1 MKKVRKWKERG
12 KRAISLFLSVMLCL
26 MTLFPYLPSLQVQA
40 AEKDVVTLTTAHGDF
55 GGSHKLYCIDKGG
68 YAIWGIADDGD
79 VYKKHRPSE
88 AEVPLSKKEQEY
100 IFWGIL
106 TLQAS
111 LGNEKA
117 TKIISA
123 INMNAPAQGKVQIR
137 KYITEEDLKAIIY
150 SSSVRKKYSWLEEV
164 AAHTEEYLKMGGLI
178 GGSGGSTQ
186 SGKKIPDAIANSTS
200 PTSAYQISRSDFTIH
215 FDEGG
220 ADADFIQKVPI
231 LFSNDNGSTY
241 SPTPTDGWIYTK
253 TDNSITFSNPN
264 PQPPKALIKFEVAGT
279 EYASAS
285 GTYTSEEELFNSCM
299 QIWECITCSG
309 NHGGGT
315 PPSTPPWQHQR
326 MVWLEL
332 VMPTQEFYAAL
343 AGDPTVSPAGAG
355 ITFQVFRHE
364 EDFSSNYNVQLY
376 KYDYETGNPL
386 ESARFVLFERFD
398 DKGEIDTEK
407 DGPVHIYE
415 GGDPYASYHK
425 DNPVIWSGFRKVGS
439 VVTDANGHAA
449 QTITHGYHYDKT
461 FCDGHPAPTFVPVP
475 EPEIEEEEQV
485 TAFAEDDDE
494 GGGILNAEEIEAA
507 KTMNRELA
515 QAWLDCVSDC
525 EEQASGDF
533 EGVHFHWLMSD
544 VDQGEIENI
553 ASSGGD
559 EGSTP
564 DGGNTSEP
572 DADTAYEESG
582 CYQDMQD
589 TYEKFIS
596 LKYSYAY
603 TEFQARDGYIRH
615 DLHPDDLPVEIITT
629 DSSEAGANASFAGEY
644 SKKETMEN
652 VTSGYSNR
660 TVTIETT
667 EKKEEVEPVRKN
679 VTEQLF
685 QEATTTNQDI
695 VTYLSPEV
703 MAEENESEKEQEET
717 PAESEIKVEQEE
729 SSAPAEMES
738 EIKETEKEA
747 GEAETKENV
756 EAAESTERLETE
768 VVDQKEQIEESETS
782 TEDEVPEVE
791 ISSRPLELVRAVYGK
806 IATPSSAEGKTEF
819 QFIDEDEEK
828 GRTASPSEAATPS
841 EATFR
846 WLRGSSSFRNPDVRE
861 MEGMGSELFQP
872 AYEEALS
879 AESSGAEADPG
890 PEDNYSHC
898 NNADREG
905 NAWRVY
911 DHRTEGEFHINKKDL
926 DLSAGE
932 SNQYNAYG
940 DTQGDG
946 TLEGAVY
953 GLFAAEDIS
962 HPDGKTG
969 VVYRA
974 NNLVAI
980 ATTDKNGDASFLANT
995 EAPGFT
1001 FDYNTGSIVK
1011 TADGW
1016 AEHAPENLYTSDR
1029 TYDDYTEDGRYERT
1043 YQNNEK
1049 NNGNCWIGRPL
1060 LMGDYY
1066 IKELSRSEGY
1076 ELSIGNKAN
1085 DVTNFG
1091 QDLDVKA
1098 PEDSVGYAV
1107 ISQPLFADEQTS
1119 GDGTGAGPNELFF
1132 AARSKDTKD
1141 QKYDIVLS
1149 GLPKGAEFYRREE
1162 GTRQI
1167 EVQVGTGT
1175 YEKVLLANSDGTP
1188 KYIRAENDY
1197 QYPKYNADGSLMM
1210 KDVPM
1215 NYIAERF
1222 RQVTVRPL
1230 DEAVIQATLNKAEGG
1245 MSEEENAA
1253 MLAQAFTAGNLPFVK
1268 GKTESALRRNGKS
1281 TPRSPL
1287 SGGGYDYSSIYVG
1300 VFDSGVREGERD
1312 QYGLSG
1318 VTPGSPAAYTVYGS
1332 PIQKVAI
1339 AKQKPDGASLTV
1351 GDAILSILNYYDR
1364 NPFYSYGGIDAV
1376 EDSGND
1382 FIFSVYASVSGN
1394 PENFMVLGS
1403 DPETDSIIYHLVPYI
1418 PADSSLPPRYIY
1430 AAYSNNP
1437 DYNAFGTYED
1447 YKEGAS
1453 GPSAVGSATLITDA
1467 VADPNGNLKS
1477 KTTEENVYYQTG
1489 ELVRDSSGNLIQAF
1503 EYREITRTEQQEIQD
1518 VKWQKITGE
1527 RKEDG
1532 TYVLPVNA
1540 AYTDAYG
1547 TAHTNAGQEQ
1557 TIEFKAVLKEKEVI
1571 LSAEDVAIL
1580 GAGFIAGRPMD
1591 SASYYVHVKKARAK
1605 AYLDYQ
1611 NMNLV
1616 GDNTYVI
1623 LSSLVYPGQEILWQ
1637 DAGTRE
1643 KPAQIF
1649 ERAIRQKVKIVKDI
1663 QTTPE
1668 GTYGHN
1674 TNAASGHQDGFTNGP
1689 GGSEENATKLPN
1701 FRFKIYLKSNLERLY
1716 RNESGEI
1723 TWLDR
1728 NGNEVAIEEYQKV
1741 YPETEPFSSV
1751 QKLFTK
1757 VPHKEDSLTAG
1768 SVNNNVWEEAITA
1781 NDSLYSYELNGMI
1794 EENQNPGYTRLLE
1807 TENQMIEDG
1816 AGKTREVKSYNYE
1829 KFFAA
1834 LQTAN
1839 HDKWDQNEKDSTSFK
1854 PFAFFREMIFGTG
1867 GGEKEYPA
1875 IHNNSAEDNQSNTS
1889 DPAKENANRS
1899 DAVRQFAIDWY
1910 LDSEVKKLTED
1921 NGKGESQAAGGSET
1935 YQDEIYDR
1943 ALYAAILKAENYL
1956 SPFFTYDLDEIYS
1969 IAWDS
1974 EADGGSDKDRTTL
1987 SADTLQ
1993 ETAGNGLETAKDGY
2007 FYGVSNYLPY
2017 GAYIAVEQQPYSA
2030 ELGDFYNKHY
2040 KTDKPKE
2047 IILPALYEE
2056 GGNEVS
2062 PEKLSA
2068 AYRYNSTDTPEK
2080 LQEKYHIRMN
2090 EEWADT
2096 HTDDLRNYVIRAHN
2110 HDGDFEIYKYGLDA
2124 DKLTGKIIYPGG
2136 SYNYQGFTVTQGGFD
2151 PFKDVYEA
2159 ENAASD
2165 YRSNQE
2171 VEQYYHYASLSE
2183 QAGTADNVLYQYG
2196 PASDDNNPSGL
2207 YFKDGVRSIT
2217 GALTGYD
2224 GLYFS
2229 ALVPWAVTE
2238 PVDAGRYDAAAFIGY
2253 TDGKYRNTFYT
2264 SRLRIEKLDSESGE
2278 NILHDG
2284 AVFAIYSADREDAEN
2299 SNGRVKFYEKDT
2311 VITGSKEF
2319 LEAMGAADITPVAR
2333 PSLPWQVPYNGKY
2346 YGTVPAGT
2354 PICQEKEQIIMMD
2367 EAGEK
2372 TGQFQAFTTTKDR
2385 GEEGSQN
2392 VGYLETPQPLGAG
2405 CYVLCEIKAPAGY
2418 VRSKPVAIEIY
2429 SNEVAYYLDGARNN
2443 RVVAAIYEEMITR
2456 TLDNGEEIT
2465 NPDGTKPNGNKP
2477 QDKGD
2482 VARIYLNNTP
2492 IRLEVTK
2499 AKPDETT
2506 VSYEL
2511 NGRLEGSI
2519 TELKGQYGLENL
2531 ELAYNASGTYLGY
2544 GWKKGFLDALKKKQ
2558 AAGEVIE
2565 IIYEDGV
2572 FTGKAQ
2578 LEKPLETA
2586 DDTNRYLPG
2595 AVMTLYDAIEVKQNG
2610 DSEDYQFDG
2619 VNVER
2624 DRYGNVSNIYVQKG
2638 FAGTRLRFVLDKTD
2652 AAGDGLNDYQN
2663 YTFDDQEDDTGTGT
2677 WTYKTVEREDTDI
2690 LFYDLGGLTVLQTE
2704 KGVLYGF
2711 DKEGKK
2717 IQAKNGSSLFALKNG
2732 TPVLE
2737 IISPDYEK
2745 LHYNA
2750 KERVFDQVPEGT
2762 KLYHLDNEGNR
2773 DSQVHP
2779 YTGMAY
2785 VVEEPTGKIL
2795 VWPVKI
2801 SRDKYGNITAR
2812 EKITTGRIATMD
2824 ADTEDEWTIGTTEEG
2839 NFEKKMNPVLDEHGQ
2854 PDYYQKSE
2862 ETYQKGSPVY
2872 DRDGDYIR
2880 YRYDDKLKDFNDNA
2894 WRIDTNIGLADIG
2907 ANPEDAADDRPLY
2920 HRQGESYIIENTWTT
2935 GEEAPNDPFQNG
2947 MTNGQVDVLKRV
2959 PAGNYI
2965 MEELQAPEG
2974 YCKAMPVGV
2983 TVRDNAEVQ
2992 TAKVTDHPIS
3002 GYFEKADAPA
3012 AYRLKVLDRD
3022 QVLEEVET
3030 RMEDKVSYSFD
3041 SVIGAKLALYRAKR
3055 IKTDNLVQHPSGYVF
3070 EKAENS
3076 PAQWT
3081 VLGNDNQ
3088 KQQYTAE
3095 WTVGTA
3101 PEYLEA
3107 IPAGYYILEET
3118 DVPAGYVPSSMEITI
3133 REDEELQYFVLPNDH
3148 TKIEIFKYREEEGKK
3163 FPLPNETSAELALYE
3178 AVINESGNGIVTE
3191 NGVPKHDESKLIVQ
3205 WETDDCKAYT
3215 EGTGSFRAE
3224 YESMYGEYETGFQ
3237 QFTWSQ
3243 GTARRLFSEETD
3255 KRESV
3260 RQLWDMGNG
3269 KQALI
3274 QTTKNLLPDG
3284 RYGTVF
3290 DYKFNYRELDKGVSY
3305 DTVEGRHRIDYLP
3318 INGNDHH
3325 GYYVLVEKRVPAG
3338 FAAAEPKAIVIEE
3351 TADIQLY
3358 GLENEPKYI
3367 YVTKEGENGVTIE
3380 GAELALYKADSEGNL
3395 TMDVA
3400 HLIESWISGAEGRYT
3415 MEDYQNNLI
3424 PDGFLAGELKPHY
3437 ISPIP
3442 YGTYYLVELKA
3453 PAGYIKMEPQKI
3465 EITADSSSVVKAVNH
3480 LKMGKVRIEKVDEKK
3495 EEEKLAGAKF
3505 EIVNQETEESFY
3517 LITDENGQAESNL
3530 IATGTTGTDG
3540 KWQPYHY
3547 FVREVIPPDTYQLN
3561 LTKYKFSFEDSNV
3574 LNELKYSLTVP
3585 DKPTEIVITKTDFN
3599 NGAYVKGAE
3608 LAVYRTR
3615 VEHGVYVETGD
3626 ELETW
3631 TTDGTAHRI
3640 VGKLSAGQVYMLKE
3654 EKAPEGYTKAQ
3665 PMIFTI
3671 SEDGRRIVNITDN
3684 LNIVKYKTSNSY
3696 IDAVESITVEGRR
3709 AREIVVQMTDLDT
3722 GKIILVPE
3730 GKAELTE
3737 ADGLVEGH
3745 RYEEKEMTKYT
3756 DGNTM
3761 TSERTIFR
3769 MHFNENGIYSIDR
3782 RAIED
3787 TKLSLTDS
3795 AGDLIEEWS
3804 VKNANHG
3811 GYSHT
3816 VENPEF
3822 EEQQGLEVVS
3832 ANGRYGA
3839 AVMPGS
3845 IVKYNIVYRNNGKA
3859 EKDIRIAV
3867 RLDSQLEFMPANSSA
3882 GGREMNGIVTWVVP
3896 AVEPEERGTI
3906 TVTAAVSEQAE
3917 TEILSHASIGTN
3929 DYSCL
3934 NPVASEGTL
3943 TIATRVSGTASEE
3956 LRKMECDYEI
3966 LLTDASGVPL
3976 KGYCQYTGSKE
3987 GRIKSGEQISL
3998 KGGEYITISGMA
4010 WGTNYK
4016 VIPQEVEYDST
4027 SRGLEGITGKQ
4038 GVSAL
4043 ILYRKNDFSIR
4054 EIFKKGGTY
4063 HLTETT
4069 VYSDG
4074 EDVTDKLSFT
4084 LNENASV
4091 NGVDIKDK
4099 PTHVVFSKTD
4109 ITGGQELAGANMVL
4123 TDSDG
4128 KEIERWVSDGTPH
4141 ELIAVLEPGETYFLT
4156 EELPPDGY
4164 AFAETIEFTV
4174 SEDGTIDR
4182 VQMEDKPTRIEISKF
4197 DITGEKELP
4206 GAELEIRDKDG
4217 NLIESWVS
4225 DGTSHVIQ
4233 GKLIAGETYSLIE
4246 KTAPDGYA
4254 FAETIEF
4261 TVSLDGRVDRV
4272 EMFDRPTTLMIE
4284 KHGLSE
4290 DGKTDYGQISGA
4302 HIQIRDKDNQI
4313 VYEFVSGTEAEE
4325 VTGILKV
4332 GEEYQAIEIEAPY
4345 GFELSEPVTFTIPE
4359 REQIVRILM
4368 KDLKKPDKPVQPGGD
4383 KDTPKLSFKKYD
4395 GVTFTALAGAEFTI
4409 YRSDGTVYATIR
4421 TGSDGRATITRPKAG
4436 TYTIRETKAPD
4447 GYLLSDKILTFTVTG
4462 SGEIA
4467 GDVSLPNWKQPE
4479 IEIRK
4484 EDVDTKERLAG
4495 AHFEIYDESSNLCY
4509 QGITDEN
4516 GVYRFAALSAGRY
4529 TLIETKAPDGYQLNS
4544 SPIVFVVSEQGEVIG
4559 NTVIYNSK
4567 EVEKIGRIIAEYGSN
4582 LRGKGQAKLRGPGN
4596 WLRGIPKLGDY
4607 SHGLALL
4614 LCIAAGSTAI
4624 LLWRR
4629 KKNGKKENE

>member
-1 MKKVRKWKERG
+1 M
-12 KRAISLFLSVMLCL
+12 
-26 MTLFPYLPSLQVQA
+26 
-40 AEKDVVTLTTAHGDF
+40 
-55 GGSHKLYCIDKGG
+55 
-68 YAIWGIADDGD
+68 
-79 VYKKHRPSE
+79 
-88 AEVPLSKKEQEY
+88 
-100 IFWGIL
+100 
-106 TLQAS
+106 
-111 LGNEKA
+111 
-117 TKIISA
+117 
-123 INMNAPAQGKVQIR
+123 
-137 KYITEEDLKAIIY
+137 
-150 SSSVRKKYSWLEEV
+150 
-164 AAHTEEYLKMGGLI
+164 
-178 GGSGGSTQ
+178 
-186 SGKKIPDAIANSTS
+186 
-200 PTSAYQISRSDFTIH
+200 
-215 FDEGG
+215 
-220 ADADFIQKVPI
+220 
-231 LFSNDNGSTY
+231 
-241 SPTPTDGWIYTK
+241 
-253 TDNSITFSNPN
+253 
-264 PQPPKALIKFEVAGT
+264 
-279 EYASAS
+279 
-285 GTYTSEEELFNSCM
+285 
-299 QIWECITCSG
+299 
-309 NHGGGT
+309 
-315 PPSTPPWQHQR
+315 
-326 MVWLEL
+326 
-332 VMPTQEFYAAL
+332 
-343 AGDPTVSPAGAG
+343 
-355 ITFQVFRHE
+355 
-364 EDFSSNYNVQLY
+364 
-376 KYDYETGNPL
+376 
-386 ESARFVLFERFD
+386 
-398 DKGEIDTEK
+398 
-407 DGPVHIYE
+407 
-415 GGDPYASYHK
+415 
-425 DNPVIWSGFRKVGS
+425 
-439 VVTDANGHAA
+439 
-449 QTITHGYHYDKT
+449 
-461 FCDGHPAPTFVPVP
+461 
-475 EPEIEEEEQV
+475 
-485 TAFAEDDDE
+485 
-494 GGGILNAEEIEAA
+494 
-507 KTMNRELA
+507 
-515 QAWLDCVSDC
+515 
-525 EEQASGDF
+525 
-533 EGVHFHWLMSD
+533 
-544 VDQGEIENI
+544 
-553 ASSGGD
+553 
-559 EGSTP
+559 
-564 DGGNTSEP
+564 
-572 DADTAYEESG
+572 
-582 CYQDMQD
+582 
-589 TYEKFIS
+589 
-596 LKYSYAY
+596 
-603 TEFQARDGYIRH
+603 
-615 DLHPDDLPVEIITT
+615 
-629 DSSEAGANASFAGEY
+629 
-644 SKKETMEN
+644 
-652 VTSGYSNR
+652 
-660 TVTIETT
+660 
-667 EKKEEVEPVRKN
+667 
-679 VTEQLF
+679 
-685 QEATTTNQDI
+685 
-695 VTYLSPEV
+695 
-703 MAEENESEKEQEET
+703 
-717 PAESEIKVEQEE
+717 
-729 SSAPAEMES
+729 
-738 EIKETEKEA
+738 
-747 GEAETKENV
+747 
-756 EAAESTERLETE
+756 
-768 VVDQKEQIEESETS
+768 
-782 TEDEVPEVE
+782 
-791 ISSRPLELVRAVYGK
+791 
-806 IATPSSAEGKTEF
+806 
-819 QFIDEDEEK
+819 
-828 GRTASPSEAATPS
+828 
-841 EATFR
+841 
-846 WLRGSSSFRNPDVRE
+846 
-861 MEGMGSELFQP
+861 
-872 AYEEALS
+872 
-879 AESSGAEADPG
+879 
-890 PEDNYSHC
+890 
-898 NNADREG
+898 
-905 NAWRVY
+905 
-911 DHRTEGEFHINKKDL
+911 
-926 DLSAGE
+926 
-932 SNQYNAYG
+932 
-940 DTQGDG
+940 
-946 TLEGAVY
+946 
-953 GLFAAEDIS
+953 
-962 HPDGKTG
+962 
-969 VVYRA
+969 
-974 NNLVAI
+974 
-980 ATTDKNGDASFLANT
+980 
-995 EAPGFT
+995 
-1001 FDYNTGSIVK
+1001 K

-1119 GDGTGAGPNELFF
+1119 DDGTGAGPNELFF

-1175 YEKVLLANSDGTP
+1175 YEKVLLTNSDGTP

-1467 VADPNGNLKS
+1467 VADPNGNLQS
-1477 KTTEENVYYQTG
+1477 KTVKENVYYQSG
-1489 ELVRDSSGNLIQAF
+1489 ELVRDSSGALIRAF
-1503 EYREITRTEQQEIQD
+1503 EYREVTSTKLQEVQD
-1518 VKWQKITGE
+1518 VKWQKVPAE
-1527 RKEDG
+1527 RMADG

-1540 AYTDAYG
+1540 AYTDSYG
-1547 TAHTNAGQEQ
+1547 TAHTNAGHDQ

-1889 DPAKENANRS
+1889 DPAKENAKRS

-1935 YQDEIYDR
+1935 YQDEIYDQ

-2586 DDTNRYLPG
+2586 DDSNRYLPG

-2717 IQAKNGSSLFALKNG
+2717 IQAKNGSSLFALKMGRRCWKSSARIMKNYI
-2732 TPVLE
+2732 TTRKSVCL
-2737 IISPDYEK
+2737 IK
-2745 LHYNA
+2745 FR
-2750 KERVFDQVPEGT
+2750 KER
-2762 KLYHLDNEGNR
+2762 NC
-2773 DSQVHP
+2773 
-2779 YTGMAY
+2779 
-2785 VVEEPTGKIL
+2785 
-2795 VWPVKI
+2795 
-2801 SRDKYGNITAR
+2801 
-2812 EKITTGRIATMD
+2812 
-2824 ADTEDEWTIGTTEEG
+2824 
-2839 NFEKKMNPVLDEHGQ
+2839 
-2854 PDYYQKSE
+2854 
-2862 ETYQKGSPVY
+2862 
-2872 DRDGDYIR
+2872 
-2880 YRYDDKLKDFNDNA
+2880 
-2894 WRIDTNIGLADIG
+2894 
-2907 ANPEDAADDRPLY
+2907 
-2920 HRQGESYIIENTWTT
+2920 II
-2935 GEEAPNDPFQNG
+2935 
-2947 MTNGQVDVLKRV
+2947 
-2959 PAGNYI
+2959 
-2965 MEELQAPEG
+2965 
-2974 YCKAMPVGV
+2974 
-2983 TVRDNAEVQ
+2983 
-2992 TAKVTDHPIS
+2992 
-3002 GYFEKADAPA
+3002 
-3012 AYRLKVLDRD
+3012 
-3022 QVLEEVET
+3022 
-3030 RMEDKVSYSFD
+3030 
-3041 SVIGAKLALYRAKR
+3041 
-3055 IKTDNLVQHPSGYVF
+3055 
-3070 EKAENS
+3070 
-3076 PAQWT
+3076 
-3081 VLGNDNQ
+3081 
-3088 KQQYTAE
+3088 
-3095 WTVGTA
+3095 
-3101 PEYLEA
+3101 
-3107 IPAGYYILEET
+3107 
-3118 DVPAGYVPSSMEITI
+3118 
-3133 REDEELQYFVLPNDH
+3133 
-3148 TKIEIFKYREEEGKK
+3148 
-3163 FPLPNETSAELALYE
+3163 
-3178 AVINESGNGIVTE
+3178 
-3191 NGVPKHDESKLIVQ
+3191 
-3205 WETDDCKAYT
+3205 
-3215 EGTGSFRAE
+3215 
-3224 YESMYGEYETGFQ
+3224 
-3237 QFTWSQ
+3237 
-3243 GTARRLFSEETD
+3243 
-3255 KRESV
+3255 
-3260 RQLWDMGNG
+3260 
-3269 KQALI
+3269 
-3274 QTTKNLLPDG
+3274 
-3284 RYGTVF
+3284 
-3290 DYKFNYRELDKGVSY
+3290 
-3305 DTVEGRHRIDYLP
+3305 
-3318 INGNDHH
+3318 
-3325 GYYVLVEKRVPAG
+3325 
-3338 FAAAEPKAIVIEE
+3338 
-3351 TADIQLY
+3351 
-3358 GLENEPKYI
+3358 
-3367 YVTKEGENGVTIE
+3367 
-3380 GAELALYKADSEGNL
+3380 
-3395 TMDVA
+3395 
-3400 HLIESWISGAEGRYT
+3400 
-3415 MEDYQNNLI
+3415 
-3424 PDGFLAGELKPHY
+3424 
-3437 ISPIP
+3437 
-3442 YGTYYLVELKA
+3442 
-3453 PAGYIKMEPQKI
+3453 
-3465 EITADSSSVVKAVNH
+3465 
-3480 LKMGKVRIEKVDEKK
+3480 
-3495 EEEKLAGAKF
+3495 
-3505 EIVNQETEESFY
+3505 
-3517 LITDENGQAESNL
+3517 
-3530 IATGTTGTDG
+3530 
-3540 KWQPYHY
+3540 
-3547 FVREVIPPDTYQLN
+3547 
-3561 LTKYKFSFEDSNV
+3561 
-3574 LNELKYSLTVP
+3574 
-3585 DKPTEIVITKTDFN
+3585 
-3599 NGAYVKGAE
+3599 
-3608 LAVYRTR
+3608 
-3615 VEHGVYVETGD
+3615 
-3626 ELETW
+3626 
-3631 TTDGTAHRI
+3631 
-3640 VGKLSAGQVYMLKE
+3640 
-3654 EKAPEGYTKAQ
+3654 
-3665 PMIFTI
+3665 
-3671 SEDGRRIVNITDN
+3671 
-3684 LNIVKYKTSNSY
+3684 
-3696 IDAVESITVEGRR
+3696 
-3709 AREIVVQMTDLDT
+3709 
-3722 GKIILVPE
+3722 
-3730 GKAELTE
+3730 
-3737 ADGLVEGH
+3737 
-3745 RYEEKEMTKYT
+3745 
-3756 DGNTM
+3756 
-3761 TSERTIFR
+3761 
-3769 MHFNENGIYSIDR
+3769 
-3782 RAIED
+3782 
-3787 TKLSLTDS
+3787 
-3795 AGDLIEEWS
+3795 
-3804 VKNANHG
+3804 
-3811 GYSHT
+3811 
-3816 VENPEF
+3816 
-3822 EEQQGLEVVS
+3822 
-3832 ANGRYGA
+3832 
-3839 AVMPGS
+3839 
-3845 IVKYNIVYRNNGKA
+3845 
-3859 EKDIRIAV
+3859 
-3867 RLDSQLEFMPANSSA
+3867 
-3882 GGREMNGIVTWVVP
+3882 
-3896 AVEPEERGTI
+3896 
-3906 TVTAAVSEQAE
+3906 
-3917 TEILSHASIGTN
+3917 
-3929 DYSCL
+3929 
-3934 NPVASEGTL
+3934 
-3943 TIATRVSGTASEE
+3943 
-3956 LRKMECDYEI
+3956 
-3966 LLTDASGVPL
+3966 
-3976 KGYCQYTGSKE
+3976 
-3987 GRIKSGEQISL
+3987 
-3998 KGGEYITISGMA
+3998 
-4010 WGTNYK
+4010 
-4016 VIPQEVEYDST
+4016 
-4027 SRGLEGITGKQ
+4027 
-4038 GVSAL
+4038 
-4043 ILYRKNDFSIR
+4043 
-4054 EIFKKGGTY
+4054 
-4063 HLTETT
+4063 
-4069 VYSDG
+4069 
-4074 EDVTDKLSFT
+4074 
-4084 LNENASV
+4084 
-4091 NGVDIKDK
+4091 
-4099 PTHVVFSKTD
+4099 
-4109 ITGGQELAGANMVL
+4109 
-4123 TDSDG
+4123 
-4128 KEIERWVSDGTPH
+4128 
-4141 ELIAVLEPGETYFLT
+4141 
-4156 EELPPDGY
+4156 
-4164 AFAETIEFTV
+4164 
-4174 SEDGTIDR
+4174 
-4182 VQMEDKPTRIEISKF
+4182 
-4197 DITGEKELP
+4197 
-4206 GAELEIRDKDG
+4206 
-4217 NLIESWVS
+4217 
-4225 DGTSHVIQ
+4225 
-4233 GKLIAGETYSLIE
+4233 
-4246 KTAPDGYA
+4246 
-4254 FAETIEF
+4254 
-4261 TVSLDGRVDRV
+4261 
-4272 EMFDRPTTLMIE
+4272 
-4284 KHGLSE
+4284 
-4290 DGKTDYGQISGA
+4290 
-4302 HIQIRDKDNQI
+4302 
-4313 VYEFVSGTEAEE
+4313 
-4325 VTGILKV
+4325 
-4332 GEEYQAIEIEAPY
+4332 
-4345 GFELSEPVTFTIPE
+4345 
-4359 REQIVRILM
+4359 
-4368 KDLKKPDKPVQPGGD
+4368 
-4383 KDTPKLSFKKYD
+4383 
-4395 GVTFTALAGAEFTI
+4395 
-4409 YRSDGTVYATIR
+4409 
-4421 TGSDGRATITRPKAG
+4421 
-4436 TYTIRETKAPD
+4436 
-4447 GYLLSDKILTFTVTG
+4447 
-4462 SGEIA
+4462 
-4467 GDVSLPNWKQPE
+4467 
-4479 IEIRK
+4479 
-4484 EDVDTKERLAG
+4484 
-4495 AHFEIYDESSNLCY
+4495 
-4509 QGITDEN
+4509 
-4516 GVYRFAALSAGRY
+4516 
-4529 TLIETKAPDGYQLNS
+4529 
-4544 SPIVFVVSEQGEVIG
+4544 
-4559 NTVIYNSK
+4559 
-4567 EVEKIGRIIAEYGSN
+4567 
-4582 LRGKGQAKLRGPGN
+4582 
-4596 WLRGIPKLGDY
+4596 
-4607 SHGLALL
+4607 
-4614 LCIAAGSTAI
+4614 
-4624 LLWRR
+4624 
-4629 KKNGKKENE
+4629 